1 MLANCP
7 TAGVEQFAVVVTT
20 QLTPKTEEEF
30 MAAVT
35 EPRVAVLR
43 VTEEDEDAVTEP
55 VTSST
60 KSNSPVAKL
69 DAVGGRTE
77 AVRTFTAVRSTF
89 ETT

>member
-7 TAGVEQFAVVVTT
+7 TAGGQLAEVVT
-20 QLTPKTEEEF
+20 QLTPKKEDGL
-30 MAAVT
+30 MAAVI
-35 EPRVAVLR
+35 EPRVAVLT

-60 KSNSPVAKL
+60 KSNSPVARL
-69 DAVGGRTE
+69 EAVGGRTE
-77 AVRTFTAVRSTF
+77 AVKTFVAVRSTF